1 VTIDVTWLGH
11 STVVLD
17 VDGTRLLTDPLLR
30 RHAGLLRR
38 RGEPPAPAVWQ
49 NVDGV
54 LLSHLHHDHADLRS
68 LELLPEGTPVVTA
81 APNIGWLRR
90 HRLAASAPSRGQWV
104 RVGDSPTVAV
114 RLCPAVHRARPMPH
128 RPNGVTG
135 HIVRSGVGA
144 VWCAGDTSLFAEMSR
159 IPEWAGAHVE
169 LALVPIG
176 GWGPR
181 LSEGHMGPEEAAEA
195 CALVGAR
202 NAVPV
207 HWGTLHTP
215 GGRNLPRGW
224 MDRPGPEFASALAR
238 RAPDCR
244 LLRLGVGGRRR
255 VPDDAEAT

>member
-1 VTIDVTWLGH
+1 MSIQVTWLGH
-11 STVVLD
+11 SSVVLD
-17 VDGTRLLTDPLLR
+17 VDGTRLLTDPLLE

-38 RGEPPAPAVWQ
+38 RGEPPAREHWQ
-49 NVDGV
+49 DADAV

-68 LELLPEGTPVVTA
+68 LHLLPEGTPIVTA
-81 APNIGWLRR
+81 PANIEWLRR
-90 HRLAASAPSRGQWV
+90 NGLTGISPADGQWV
-104 RVGDSPTVAV
+104 GVASSPTVAV

-135 HIVRSGVGA
+135 HIVKSAGGA
-144 VWCAGDTSLFAEMSR
+144 IWFAGDTSLYADMSK
-159 IPEWAGAHVE
+159 IPDLAGTAIE

-181 LSEGHMGPEEAAEA
+181 LSEGHMGPTEAAEA

-207 HWGTLHTP
+207 HWGTLHAP

-224 MDRPGPEFASALAR
+224 MDRPAPVFASALAQGV
-238 RAPDCR
+238 PGCR
-244 LLRLGVGGRRR
+244 VLSLGIGGWGS
-255 VPDDAEAT
+255 VPEDAEA

>member
-1 VTIDVTWLGH
+1 MRRTEGTAPKGPDVTIDVTWLGH

-104 RVGDSPTVAV
+104 RVGD
-114 RLCPAVHRARPMPH
+114 RLNADSAAAGLRRQQE
-128 RPNGVTG
+128 
-135 HIVRSGVGA
+135 RSIS
-144 VWCAGDTSLFAEMSR
+144 CA
-159 IPEWAGAHVE
+159 AHVIT
-169 LALVPIG
+169 LAAMALHSLLSS
-176 GWGPR
+176 PR
-181 LSEGHMGPEEAAEA
+181 SS
-195 CALVGAR
+195 R
-202 NAVPV
+202 
-207 HWGTLHTP
+207 
-215 GGRNLPRGW
+215 
-224 MDRPGPEFASALAR
+224 
-238 RAPDCR
+238 
-244 LLRLGVGGRRR
+244 
-255 VPDDAEAT
+255 